1 MKQKFV
7 DQMGAELYLAQTPK
21 RIISLVPSQ
30 TELLADWGLE
40 DSVVGI
46 TKFCIHPA
54 DWFQSKTRVGG
65 TKKLNFKVIASLEP
79 DLIIG
84 NKEEN
89 SKSDIEYLKAHYPVW
104 MSDIN
109 NLEDCYK
116 MMQLLGELLD
126 CDYKAKNT
134 VENLKNSFSKTANPC
149 SNAKTLNVAYFI
161 WQEPYMVAAADTFI
175 NEMIGKAGF
184 NNVFES
190 YKRYPEISIELLQQL
205 KPDLIFLSSEPYP
218 FGEQQRQFFEKIC
231 PWAKVEIVDG
241 ELFSWYGS
249 RLLKSAAYFEELG
262 QKFITTKSKDLE

>member
-1 MKQKFV
+1 MKLKFV
-7 DQMGAELYLAQTPK
+7 DQMGAELYLAQKPK

-30 TELLADWGLE
+30 TELMADWGLE
-40 DSVVGI
+40 DAVVGI
-46 TKFCIHPA
+46 TKFCIHPS

-109 NLEDCYK
+109 NLEDCYE

-126 CDYKAKNT
+126 CGDKAKNT
-134 VENLKNSFSKTANPC
+134 VEKLKISFSKNGNPNC
-149 SNAKTLNVAYFI
+149 SPEILKVAYFI
-161 WQEPYMVAAADTFI
+161 WQDPYMVAAADTFI
-175 NEMIGKAGF
+175 DEMICKAGF
-184 NNVFES
+184 SNVFEN
-190 YKRYPEISIELLQQL
+190 YKRYPEISTELLQQL
-205 KPDLIFLSSEPYP
+205 MPDLIFLSSEPFP
-218 FGEQQRQFFEKIC
+218 FGEQHRQFFQKMC

-249 RLLKSAAYFEELG
+249 RLLKSAAYFEALR
-262 QKFITTKSKDLE
+262 QKFLNI